1 MSKTLAK
8 IIGYGALILI
18 VVVAFGFIYK
28 FTNGFNEDFKTF
40 YVEYDGKQIFT
51 ADSKLTL
58 EEGETHTFIVRYTFD
73 SEKSEP
79 KDYSVKIIPNVE
91 RDFDYTVNGEKYI
104 YSKTGEMTA
113 AFNFEKGQAQFSITI
128 PEGFDLQKALASV
141 NSGKTVVV
149 PEDADT
155 NNTYPYTLV
164 VSSYNGKVTYSI
176 DLNTVDTSII
186 LKPDE
191 IVFGDGEE
199 NGTPSKPTEQSY
211 TIEYLESGD
220 ATNLSDISVSGA
232 RKTTVGETVSFTV
245 TIGDSNYTVSGMK
258 LTIANAEDN
267 VAINGNNGSY
277 SFIIPKGNVT
287 VWIYFEYTPPQDIT
301 MYSISYDSLGWA
313 GMSVVNLNCPGKAAA
328 GEKVTFTATVKPE
341 FASEYKIS
349 GINVNLGSGESYIED
364 LRGNN
369 GTYTFTM
376 PDTATMEIDGYITLM
391 FYIIPIDM

>member
-8 IIGYGALILI
+8 IIGYGALVLI

-40 YVEYDGKQIFT
+40 YIEYDGKQILT

-73 SEKSEP
+73 SDKSEP

-91 RDFDYTVNGEKYI
+91 RDFDYTVNGDKYI

-149 PEDADT
+149 PTDADT

-186 LKPDE
+186 
-191 IVFGDGEE
+191 
-199 NGTPSKPTEQSY
+199 
-211 TIEYLESGD
+211 
-220 ATNLSDISVSGA
+220 
-232 RKTTVGETVSFTV
+232 
-245 TIGDSNYTVSGMK
+245 
-258 LTIANAEDN
+258 
-267 VAINGNNGSY
+267 
-277 SFIIPKGNVT
+277 
-287 VWIYFEYTPPQDIT
+287 
-301 MYSISYDSLGWA
+301 
-313 GMSVVNLNCPGKAAA
+313 
-328 GEKVTFTATVKPE
+328 VKPE